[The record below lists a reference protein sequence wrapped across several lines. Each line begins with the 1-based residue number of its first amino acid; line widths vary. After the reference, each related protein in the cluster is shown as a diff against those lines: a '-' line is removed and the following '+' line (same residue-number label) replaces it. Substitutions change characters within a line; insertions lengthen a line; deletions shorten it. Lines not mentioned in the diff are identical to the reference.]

1 MKIEINTRQASF
13 FNFFSQ
19 QKKLRDIASSRIAR
33 YFLKIF
39 EVVEYI
45 RTDTKEKERKSFQI
59 YCDKKKNLLITS
71 AIA

>member
-1 MKIEINTRQASF
+1 LKLIQGRLLF

-45 RTDTKEKERKSFQI
+45 RTNTKEKERKSFQI
-59 YCDKKKNLLITS
+59 YCDEKKNLLITS